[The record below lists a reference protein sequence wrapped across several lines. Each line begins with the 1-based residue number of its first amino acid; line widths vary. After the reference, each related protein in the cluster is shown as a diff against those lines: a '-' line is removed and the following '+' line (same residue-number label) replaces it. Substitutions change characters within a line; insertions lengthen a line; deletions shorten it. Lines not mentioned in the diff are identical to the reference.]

1 MNKICTSIEQSK
13 KLLELGI
20 DVNTADM
27 IYQPIMDIDSMS
39 NFGFLNIPECYPFNE
54 FKDCNIKP
62 LPCWSL
68 SALLDMLDYEVVDGE
83 GESCY
88 LKIDKDDIEYQIR
101 YEDRWNS
108 GIETRWYDN
117 LLDAA
122 FEMIVWL
129 KENGKL

>member
-1 MNKICTSIEQSK
+1 MNKICTSLEQSK
-13 KLLELGI
+13 KLIELGI

-27 IYQPIMDIDSMS
+27 HYSTWTI
-39 NFGFLNIPECYPFNE
+39 LNGEYILSPNQGETIEELQEDYGNQVIPA
-54 FKDCNIKP
+54 
-62 LPCWSL
+62 WSL
-68 SALLDMLDYEVVDGE
+68 TALLDMLDYEVVDAE

-108 GIETRWYDN
+108 GIETKWYDN

-122 FEMIVWL
+122 FEMFCWL
-129 KENGKL
+129 KEN

>member
-1 MNKICTSIEQSK
+1 MNKICTSVEQSK
-13 KLLELGI
+13 KLIELGI

-27 IYQPIMDIDSMS
+27 HYSTWTI
-39 NFGFLNIPECYPFNE
+39 LNGEYILSPNQGETIEELQEDYGNQVIPA
-54 FKDCNIKP
+54 
-62 LPCWSL
+62 WSL
-68 SALLDMLDYEVVDGE
+68 TALLDMLDYEVVDAE

-108 GIETRWYDN
+108 GIETKWYDN

-122 FEMIVWL
+122 FEMILKL
-129 KENGKL
+129 KEKGLL